1 MWLKA
6 IMILATIFM
15 IYHLF
20 YDMKIWRK
28 SGSLIEGMDN
38 SLDDK
43 GRCGPLFNEK
53 KCPPGNYCNEANGW
67 CGVTDAHKNAQEST
81 KYDGVSLKGRCGP
94 LFNEQKCPPGNY
106 CNEANGW
113 CGVTDAH
120 KNAQEST
127 KYDGEMIM
135 KDKNETDSNI
145 NNEIN
150 DEINE
155 DNSFSENTSDTMLGN
170 AIKNA
175 ISAGV
180 TAAASEFIDA
190 HMPPESKDNTSIE
203 TQNQNTDNT
212 INDKMGS
219 ETVGTVTMNY
229 CNVIDEQTIDIVLS
243 QKNLIPD
250 DMDINVYN
258 KSKVIRVGNNFLEI
272 LKNVRN
278 LHNVPNTEDSDL
290 EKLGNIVINIQD
302 KKTDKNLKNEIVK
315 QVCTMI
321 SGIHSNEV
329 DWNTPKLE
337 IKQSTT
343 GMFNDNSNIKFNQ
356 GDKASE
362 NSDRLEE
369 QGLCLWKGC
378 HKGKGAPL
386 DSIWSVY

>member
-1 MWLKA
+1 
-6 IMILATIFM
+6 
-15 IYHLF
+15 
-20 YDMKIWRK
+20 
-28 SGSLIEGMDN
+28 
-38 SLDDK
+38 
-43 GRCGPLFNEK
+43 
-53 KCPPGNYCNEANGW
+53 
-67 CGVTDAHKNAQEST
+67 
-81 KYDGVSLKGRCGP
+81 
-94 LFNEQKCPPGNY
+94 
-106 CNEANGW
+106 
-113 CGVTDAH
+113 
-120 KNAQEST
+120 
-127 KYDGEMIM
+127 M